1 MTKMQFLMSL
11 HNKLSGLP
19 QNEIEERLNF
29 YSEMIEDRI
38 EEGVSEEEAVA
49 QIGTVDEIAEQIIAD
64 IPLTKIAKEKIKPKR
79 RIKAWEIV
87 LLILGSPLW
96 LSVLIA
102 IFAVIF
108 SFYVCLWAVIISLW
122 ASFVAIIGG
131 AFGGIASGVVLVL
144 NKNGLTGI
152 LLIAAGLVC
161 AGISIFFPES
171 CTAPSSESEATTG
184 GWEHAKVFF
193 IDLPRTCL

>member
-1 MTKMQFLMSL
+1 MTKMQFIISL

-161 AGISIFFPES
+161 AGISIFFFFG
-171 CTAPSSESEATTG
+171 CKAATKG
-184 GWEHAKVFF
+184 IVFLTKKPILSLKKSF
-193 IDLPRTCL
+193 IKKGEE

>member
-1 MTKMQFLMSL
+1 MSKQEFLAL
-11 HNKLSGLP
+11 LRKGLSGLP
-19 QNEIEERLNF
+19 QDDIEERLAF
-29 YSEMIEDRI
+29 YSEMIEDQM
-38 EEGVSEEEAVA
+38 EDGLSEEAAVSA
-49 QIGTVDEIAEQIIAD
+49 AGSIDEIVTQIVAD

-79 RIKAWEIV
+79 HIKAWEIV

-96 LSVLIA
+96 LLVLIA

-108 SFYVCLWAVIISLW
+108 SLYICLWAVIISLW

-161 AGISIFFPES
+161 AGISIFFFFG
-171 CTAPSSESEATTG
+171 CKAATKG
-184 GWEHAKVFF
+184 IVFLTKKPILSLKKSF
-193 IDLPRTCL
+193 IQKGEE

>member
-79 RIKAWEIV
+79 HIKAWEIV

-131 AFGGIASGVVLVL
+131 AIG
-144 NKNGLTGI
+144 
-152 LLIAAGLVC
+152 
-161 AGISIFFPES
+161 
-171 CTAPSSESEATTG
+171 
-184 GWEHAKVFF
+184 
-193 IDLPRTCL
+193 

>member
-19 QNEIEERLNF
+19 QKEIEERLTF

-38 EEGVSEEEAVA
+38 EEGISEEEAVA
-49 QIGTVDEIAEQIIAD
+49 QIGTVDEIAEQIVVD

-87 LLILGSPLW
+87 LLILGAPLW

-108 SFYVCLWAVIISLW
+108 SFYVSLWAVIISLW

-131 AFGGIASGVVLVL
+131 AFGGIIGGIILSIY
-144 NKNGLTGI
+144 KNGLTG
-152 LLIAAGLVC
+152 LALISAGLVC
-161 AGISIFFPES
+161 AGISIFFFFG
-171 CTAPSSESEATTG
+171 CKAATKGILLLT
-184 GWEHAKVFF
+184 KKIILTLKKSF
-193 IDLPRTCL
+193 IKKGEE

>member
-1 MTKMQFLMSL
+1 MTKIQFLMSL
-11 HNKLSGLP
+11 HNKLSRLP

-38 EEGVSEEEAVA
+38 EEGIPEAEAVA
-49 QIGTVDEIAEQIIAD
+49 QIGTVDKIAEQIVAD

-108 SFYVCLWAVIISLW
+108 SFYVSLWAVIISLW

-131 AFGGIASGVVLVL
+131 AFGGIMGGIVLCIY
-144 NKNGLTGI
+144 KNALTGVA
-152 LLIAAGLVC
+152 LISAGLVC
-161 AGISIFFPES
+161 AGISIFLFFG
-171 CTAPSSESEATTG
+171 CKVATKGILLLTKKIIL
-184 GWEHAKVFF
+184 ALKKSF
-193 IDLPRTCL
+193 IKKGEE

>member
-144 NKNGLTGI
+144 NKNGLTGV

-161 AGISIFFPES
+161 AGISIFFFFG
-171 CTAPSSESEATTG
+171 CKAATKG
-184 GWEHAKVFF
+184 IVFLTKKPILSLKKSF
-193 IDLPRTCL
+193 IKKGEE

>member
-38 EEGVSEEEAVA
+38 EEGISEEEAVA
-49 QIGTVDEIAEQIIAD
+49 QIGTVDEIAEQIVAD

-87 LLILGSPLW
+87 LLILGAPLW

-108 SFYVCLWAVIISLW
+108 SFYVSLWAVIISLW

-131 AFGGIASGVVLVL
+131 AFGGIMGGIVLCIY
-144 NKNGLTGI
+144 KSGLTGVA
-152 LLIAAGLVC
+152 LISAGLVC
-161 AGISIFFPES
+161 AGISIFFFFG
-171 CTAPSSESEATTG
+171 CKAATKGILLLT
-184 GWEHAKVFF
+184 KKIILTLKKSF
-193 IDLPRTCL
+193 IKKGEE

>member
-1 MTKMQFLMSL
+1 MTKIQFLMSL

-38 EEGVSEEEAVA
+38 EEGIPEAEAVA
-49 QIGTVDEIAEQIIAD
+49 QIGTVDEIAEQIVAD
-64 IPLTKIAKEKIKPKR
+64 IPLTKIAKGKIKPKR

-87 LLILGSPLW
+87 LLILGAPLW

-108 SFYVCLWAVIISLW
+108 SFYV
-122 ASFVAIIGG
+122 SFLY
-131 AFGGIASGVVLVL
+131 FL
-144 NKNGLTGI
+144 
-152 LLIAAGLVC
+152 
-161 AGISIFFPES
+161 
-171 CTAPSSESEATTG
+171 
-184 GWEHAKVFF
+184 
-193 IDLPRTCL
+193 

>member
-1 MTKMQFLMSL
+1 MTKLQFLLSL
-11 HNKLSGLP
+11 HNKLLGLP

-38 EEGVSEEEAVA
+38 EDGLSEEEAVSD
-49 QIGTVDEIAEQIIAD
+49 IGTVDEIAEQIVSD

-79 RIKAWEIV
+79 RIKAWEVI
-87 LLILGSPLW
+87 LLILGAPLW
-96 LSVLIA
+96 LSILIA

-131 AFGGIASGVVLVL
+131 AFGGIMGGIVLSIY
-144 NKNGLTGI
+144 KNALTGVA
-152 LLIAAGLVC
+152 LIAAGLVC
-161 AGISIFFPES
+161 AGISIFFFFG
-171 CTAPSSESEATTG
+171 CKAATKGIMFLT
-184 GWEHAKVFF
+184 KKPILSLKKSF
-193 IDLPRTCL
+193 IKKGEE

>member
-79 RIKAWEIV
+79 HIKAWEFV

-108 SFYVCLWAVIISLW
+108 SFQNS
-122 ASFVAIIGG
+122 SFD
-131 AFGGIASGVVLVL
+131 FGHTKYLQ
-144 NKNGLTGI
+144 
-152 LLIAAGLVC
+152 
-161 AGISIFFPES
+161 
-171 CTAPSSESEATTG
+171 PS
-184 GWEHAKVFF
+184 
-193 IDLPRTCL
+193 

>member
-38 EEGVSEEEAVA
+38 EEGIPEAEAVA
-49 QIGTVDEIAEQIIAD
+49 QIGTVDKIAEQIVAD

-87 LLILGSPLW
+87 LLILGAPLW

-108 SFYVCLWAVIISLW
+108 SFYVSLWAVIISLW

-131 AFGGIASGVVLVL
+131 AFGGIIGGIILSIY
-144 NKNGLTGI
+144 KNGLTG
-152 LLIAAGLVC
+152 LALISAGLVC
-161 AGISIFFPES
+161 AGISIFFFFG
-171 CTAPSSESEATTG
+171 CKVATKGILLLTKKIIL
-184 GWEHAKVFF
+184 ALKKSF
-193 IDLPRTCL
+193 IKKGEE

>member
-161 AGISIFFPES
+161 AGISIFFFFG
-171 CTAPSSESEATTG
+171 CKAATKG
-184 GWEHAKVFF
+184 IVFLTKKPILSLKKSF
-193 IDLPRTCL
+193 IKKGEE